1 MHMHMHMCMH
11 MCNMCMHMHMH
22 MCMHMCMH
30 SCGDVVLTWVLRCHC
45 QRMPICLSARHLLV
59 VLKYSLCT
67 YQVRGIYPC
76 PDAAKLEKIDRV
88 MSTDSLWRRG
98 Y

>member
-1 MHMHMHMCMH
+1 M
-11 MCNMCMHMHMH
+11 
-22 MCMHMCMH
+22 
-30 SCGDVVLTWVLRCHC
+30 G
-45 QRMPICLSARHLLV
+45 ARHLLV
-59 VLKYSLCT
+59 LTTVLT
-67 YQVRGIYPC
+67 MYQVRGIYPC